1 MMSESGLACSCL
13 ADTHGL
19 LEVTKQT
26 SGNLKASLL
35 EQISSGMIGVP
46 AMVWQEFKDLY
57 PGEATILEPY
67 ISETVTIGMR
77 KRAYTAKAGS
87 IAEKLNSGFAMGPYD
102 SGIEIQVAAIA
113 SVEGCPILTST
124 PQLTQYKKMACK
136 AIDLQNWLKQ

>member
-1 MMSESGLACSCL
+1 MMSESVLACSCL

-19 LEVTKQT
+19 LEVTMQT

-35 EQISSGMIGVP
+35 EQISSGVIGVP

-57 PGEATILEPY
+57 PDEAAELEPY
-67 ISETVTIGMR
+67 VSATATIGMR

-87 IAEKLNSGFAMGPYD
+87 IAEKLNSGFAVGPYD

-113 SVEGCPILTST
+113 SVEKFPVLTST
-124 PQLTQYKKMACK
+124 TQLAHYKKMACG
-136 AIDLQNWLKQ
+136 AVDLENWLKK